1 MDEMMDTAATSDSFD
16 LPVTEAI
23 DISELLASQ

>member
-1 MDEMMDTAATSDSFD
+1 MNEMMDTVEASDSFD